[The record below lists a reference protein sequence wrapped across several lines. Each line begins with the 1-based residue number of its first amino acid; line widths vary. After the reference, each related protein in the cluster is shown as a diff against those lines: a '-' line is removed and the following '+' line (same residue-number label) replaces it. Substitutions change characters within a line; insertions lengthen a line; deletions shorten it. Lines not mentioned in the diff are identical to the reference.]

1 VPAGTPSGIFS
12 SERWGCDPNNE
23 MSYTLNAPAGHT
35 VDVRLYF
42 ANQYGGTSQVGQR
55 VFSVAIDGT
64 PELTNYDIVA
74 DVGNE
79 VATMHDFTVTV
90 PPSGQV
96 TVAFSHS
103 NPQLDNPLVNGLELV
118 DQSVAAPGP
127 GAYNTL
133 TSVPFNGTTAG
144 TPTAQPTIPGFDLSG
159 VRGAFVVGS
168 TLYFGY
174 TDGNLYQAP
183 INALTESI
191 GTPIVVNP
199 YVIPFWS
206 TIKTGSG
213 CGEGGC
219 TLYYTGVPPTLYG
232 SEMQNVTGMVYA
244 NGNLY
249 YTLFGSSTLYWRAF
263 EPDGGVVGSQ
273 EFSAP
278 VSDLGSVA
286 GMFLSGSTLYY
297 ASAVDGSLHSVA
309 WNNGAPDPTTDT
321 VVSSPASGGPNWA
334 TDGAFVMPTVAPTAS
349 FTTTCSALVCSF
361 NASASTAPG
370 SAIASY
376 SWTFGDGNST
386 TGATATDT
394 YATGGTYPVTLT
406 VTTAAGLTATSTQ
419 QVTAA
424 AALPPISF
432 VNQTSVAGTG
442 TADKVAVPAGVTA
455 GDGLVLIATGA
466 ASSTMTAP
474 AGWTQVGSGISNAG
488 VRSTVWERVATA
500 ADAGSTVTVTLP
512 TAYKSTVQL
521 LAYANTAA
529 SGPVDGALWA
539 GTPGSTSTSS
549 LATPV
554 VNGVGGAGDWVVS
567 YWAAKSS
574 AVTTI
579 TAPASVTVRGTA
591 GPATT
596 SGRINSLVADSNGP
610 VASGSVGGLVAS
622 FDQPASSTA
631 TWTLALA
638 P

>member
-191 GTPIVVNP
+191 GTPSVVNP

-219 TLYYTGVPPTLYG
+219 TLYYTGAAPTLYG

-334 TDGAFVMPTVAPTAS
+334 TDGAFVLSGVPPVAS
-349 FTTTCSALVCSF
+349 FTTPSCALLVCSF

-376 SWTFGDGNST
+376 SWNFGDGT
-386 TGATATDT
+386 TGSGKTTTHT
-394 YATGGTYPVTLT
+394 YATPGTYPVTLT
-406 VTTAAGLTATSTQ
+406 VTNTIGQSATSAPQNAVPTPA
-419 QVTAA
+419 T
-424 AALPPISF
+424 PPISF
-432 VNQTSVAGTG
+432 VAATSAAGN
-442 TADKVAVPAGVTA
+442 AASLKVAVPPGVTA
-455 GDGLVLIATGA
+455 GDGLLLFATGA
-466 ASSTMTAP
+466 NPGTITAP
-474 AGWTQVGSGISNAG
+474 AGWKQVASYPGSA
-488 VRSTVWERVATA
+488 VRSTLFEKVAA
-500 ADAGSTVTVTLP
+500 ASDVGGSVAVGFAGT
-512 TAYKSTVQL
+512 YKSTLQL
-521 LAYANTAA
+521 LAYAGTAPA
-529 SGPVDGALWA
+529 GPVDGTLEAF
-539 GTPGSTSTSS
+539 PGTSS
-549 LATPV
+549 ATSITTPV
-554 VNGVGGAGDWVVS
+554 VTGVSGAGDWVVS

-579 TAPASVTVRGTA
+579 TPPGSVTVRGSA
-591 GPATT
+591 AATGT
-596 SGRINSLVADSNGP
+596 GRINSAVADSGAAVP
-610 VASGSVGGLVAS
+610 SGSVGGLAATI
-622 FDQPASSTA
+622 DQPAGSA
-631 TWTLALA
+631 VAWTVLLA